1 MEFDDSLSQE
11 IGTKYPQVETNKPNG
26 VEQVFTT
33 PHQISSDTDK
43 ENSEVGSRSEACSHD
58 SILNQVV
65 NELKGLTTTVT
76 EMDSSHKKM
85 IEILI
90 GLVKLEIKAPNI
102 ETNVVPDE
110 TTPPKPAAEAF
121 TNINNPTRKSIN
133 VTNTYKT
140 PYLGK
145 QPILNDISTVYV
157 SYDDDIPDTVG
168 NDDVVRPYEHDMHY
182 NKPTKP
188 YKGPTTLVFDPEADD
203 NSLNEITASKFF
215 VGSSSYKRT
224 KEHVNEPVML
234 PKKLSFTPSPCLGKR
249 RKCDTPLGG
258 SKGKSILSPPMSTI
272 RSAKRPPRP
281 HKFKPN
287 MATLPKFMKC
297 KFRPTIEMKL
307 KVDQAKLI
315 GYIFREDVEK
325 KDEVVFAIGKDV
337 GMRSDFQQ
345 LIPGGYVGLPIIK
358 MMAMR
363 VTWNQAHAISPCL
376 WCLPPTFAREALS
389 GYGTDKL
396 EILYQKFYMPAF
408 QTLKLIYIPMEDAC
422 GHWFLMVIHIEERKI
437 YHLDSYLVVGQ
448 IDGRRQQIRKIAAVM
463 SNMLLLIYNTEI
475 SFCSLPD
482 FEQWEIVEPRGIPN
496 CGHSENSG
504 LWVAEWLN
512 MQQSFNSQIIGVLED
527 RIVRTKM
534 TLKLLTGPHNGCRQV
549 LESKASE
556 YYEMV
561 SDANQD

>member
-1 MEFDDSLSQE
+1 
-11 IGTKYPQVETNKPNG
+11 
-26 VEQVFTT
+26 
-33 PHQISSDTDK
+33 
-43 ENSEVGSRSEACSHD
+43 
-58 SILNQVV
+58 
-65 NELKGLTTTVT
+65 
-76 EMDSSHKKM
+76 
-85 IEILI
+85 
-90 GLVKLEIKAPNI
+90 
-102 ETNVVPDE
+102 
-110 TTPPKPAAEAF
+110 
-121 TNINNPTRKSIN
+121 
-133 VTNTYKT
+133 
-140 PYLGK
+140 
-145 QPILNDISTVYV
+145 
-157 SYDDDIPDTVG
+157 
-168 NDDVVRPYEHDMHY
+168 
-182 NKPTKP
+182 
-188 YKGPTTLVFDPEADD
+188 
-203 NSLNEITASKFF
+203 
-215 VGSSSYKRT
+215 
-224 KEHVNEPVML
+224 
-234 PKKLSFTPSPCLGKR
+234 
-249 RKCDTPLGG
+249 
-258 SKGKSILSPPMSTI
+258 MSTI

-345 LIPGGYVGLPIIK
+345 LIPGGYVGLP
-358 MMAMR
+358 
-363 VTWNQAHAISPCL
+363 
-376 WCLPPTFAREALS
+376 REALS